1 MKGKAAVDGLGG
13 ARSSALIQAQEVRSN
28 LPPEYPSFVKSLVR
42 SHVAG
47 CFWMVSFV
55 KIARI

>member
-1 MKGKAAVDGLGG
+1 MKGRAADGLGE
-13 ARSSALIQAQEVRSN
+13 ARSSAVFEAEELRLN
-28 LPPEYPSFVKSLVR
+28 LPQEYPSFVKSLVR
-42 SHVAG
+42 SHVAS